1 MGHDPNDFIA
11 GLRYSKASAAG
22 NAGKR
27 AVFVL
32 APAKALTAQER
43 PADIKIFILYGVIHR
58 NFRKPL
64 DYLS

>member
-1 MGHDPNDFIA
+1 MQGDFIA

-43 PADIKIFILYGVIHR
+43 PADIKIFILYGIIHR